1 MRHTSVCAGFSLIEL
16 MIVVGIISILA
27 AGAIPQYQNYDAR
40 ARLTEAVQVLGAA
53 RVGVAEYFISRG
65 FMPANAPEAGIETVE
80 STVVKSLVYTQSSN
94 TVAILSVEVQGTGNS
109 AADGKFFSMDG
120 VAANGMISWNCRPGD
135 KGGRTSKAV
144 PSHLLPGNCRG
155 IVADQPS

>member
-27 AGAIPQYQNYDAR
+27 AGAIPQYQNYAAR

-65 FMPANAPEAGIETVE
+65 LMPANAPEAGIETVE
-80 STVVKSLVYTQSSN
+80 STVVK
-94 TVAILSVEVQGTGNS
+94 
-109 AADGKFFSMDG
+109 
-120 VAANGMISWNCRPGD
+120 
-135 KGGRTSKAV
+135 
-144 PSHLLPGNCRG
+144 
-155 IVADQPS
+155 